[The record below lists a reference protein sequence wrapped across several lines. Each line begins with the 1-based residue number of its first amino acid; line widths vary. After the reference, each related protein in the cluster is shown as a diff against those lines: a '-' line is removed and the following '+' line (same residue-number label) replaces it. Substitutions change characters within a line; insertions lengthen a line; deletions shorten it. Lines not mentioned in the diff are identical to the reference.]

1 MAKDKLTSSSET
13 VVTDVK
19 SVGNAVEAQMSITMK
34 DKNNKPTFEG
44 ASKVVCKEDAVY
56 LDITNLLGPQTQAFG
71 KMEVSLSGDGVV
83 LPNNLKAGQKLAD
96 SHNEIKLGMNGTPIM
111 TMTFDI
117 REYAV
122 EAEEKVT
129 TPAGTFRLFPHLLS
143 DEFQNA
149 VGEYYGKGSSV
160 VCQRRWRRE
169 VRNLRQKREPRLLDG
184 VTSVYEINA
193 LRGCEVARL
202 RRKVAE
208 LRGCEVAR
216 LRGCGVTTFLVT
228 SQPRNFVTS

>member
-1 MAKDKLTSSSET
+1 MKKAAVLFLLALSSSFAFTQDCDAFYAVKKGVKLGYSYFDAKDKLTSSSET

-117 REYAV
+117 REYTV

-129 TPAGTFRLFPHLLS
+129 TPAGTFDCFRTSYQMSSKTLLVNTTVKVVQW
-143 DEFQNA
+143 FA
-149 VGEYYGKGSSV
+149 KGVGMVKSETFDKKG
-160 VCQRRWRRE
+160 
-169 VRNLRQKREPRLLDG
+169 NLDSWMVLQAFTK
-184 VTSVYEINA
+184 
-193 LRGCEVARL
+193 
-202 RRKVAE
+202 
-208 LRGCEVAR
+208 
-216 LRGCGVTTFLVT
+216 
-228 SQPRNFVTS
+228 

>member
-1 MAKDKLTSSSET
+1 MKLGYSYFDAKDKLTSSSET

-117 REYAV
+117 REYTV

-129 TPAGTFRLFPHLLS
+129 TPAGTFDCFRTSYQMSSKTLLVNTTVKVVQW
-143 DEFQNA
+143 FA
-149 VGEYYGKGSSV
+149 KGVGMVKSETFDKKG
-160 VCQRRWRRE
+160 
-169 VRNLRQKREPRLLDG
+169 NLDSRMVLQAFTK
-184 VTSVYEINA
+184 
-193 LRGCEVARL
+193 
-202 RRKVAE
+202 
-208 LRGCEVAR
+208 
-216 LRGCGVTTFLVT
+216 
-228 SQPRNFVTS
+228 